1 MEYIH
6 LLTSGPEVRLHEL
19 KAQMEEKPYW
29 EAESTSP
36 PEHRY
41 YA

>member
-6 LLTSGPEVRLHEL
+6 LLTNGSEVCLHEL
-19 KAQMEEKPYW
+19 KAQMQEIPHR
-29 EAESTSP
+29 EAESMFP